1 VFRGESRAPICF
13 LEAPPCQ
20 PSHARRPLTAR
31 APCCPHAAVALDVGG
46 VLHRA
51 LRAGEGHPR
60 DPTLVTRPC
69 ASSLQSWQRLV
80 VPQHRPWSRPG
91 QRPPH
96 ESRRRRAR
104 FAPQITPWRPTA
116 RRLNS
121 LPQVSSPRTFA
132 QSARLMKLPR
142 PCIQPSRRTWL
153 GCASVTA
160 GAPYSSSAHL
170 GPRNALAAHQLTLC
184 AYLRRRSNRPS
195 APPAIAGGRVV
206 RAT

>member
-1 VFRGESRAPICF
+1 LLSRSSAAAAQLC
-13 LEAPPCQ
+13 PPA
-20 PSHARRPLTAR
+20 SHCAHALLSARCPASTWAACRILTA
-31 APCCPHAAVALDVGG
+31 GG
-46 VLHRA
+46 R
-51 LRAGEGHPR
+51 GHPT
-60 DPTLVTRPC
+60 PVTRPC
-69 ASSLQSWQRLV
+69 ASSLPSWQRLM
-80 VPQHRPWSRPG
+80 VPQGRQWSRRG
-91 QRPPH
+91 QRSPH
-96 ESRRRRAR
+96 ESRRRSAR